1 MLYKDNLA
9 QFGFQTLLLVS
20 QIIPLL
26 TLYSGSP
33 SEDQLSCL
41 MTMAGLYISYLG
53 CGIFLLLESLIILT
67 SLSSTNSSPGLSLLT
82 STWFILTSGLASPL
96 LYTILSFSAF
106 QPHQVQAEVSLCW
119 AEVTSPAASLF
130 LLPTVLL
137 GLASLTILLLS
148 YPQQSLDTPRSETV
162 STNRHSVLGTVVL
175 MVLVTTLG
183 PVVHTISTF
192 SPLLCGFYQLAR
204 AALAAAVIVRTLND
218 SQVRYNYFPS
228 NIPLRLVNWS

>member
-53 CGIFLLLESLIILT
+53 CGIFLLLESLIVLT
-67 SLSSTNSSPGLSLLT
+67 SLSTTTTTNLLT

-96 LYTILSFSAF
+96 LYTILSFSAL

-119 AEVTSPAASLF
+119 AEVTSPPASLF

-148 YPQQSLDTPRSETV
+148 YPQQNLDTPRSETV

-192 SPLLCGFYQLAR
+192 SPLLCGCYQLAR
-204 AALAAAVIVRTLND
+204 AALAVAVIVRTLND
-218 SQVRYNYFPS
+218 SQVRYN
-228 NIPLRLVNWS
+228 IPLLLVNWR